1 MMEYT
6 SPETF
11 LLDALKRGLFKCRS
25 WLTTIRATGLTA
37 TEKFSEAS
45 VPCAR
50 NLSQVFFYPPF
61 QQGKEGNHLWPARTM
76 LPAIFRTQSVFRLC
90 IYRGDDYSLPFSG
103 DNNETEKMYR
113 ALPILPCGKT
123 GICHPQF
130 CGCVTVSQEKYT
142 YYFDFCQRTQKDMH
156 FQP

>member
-1 MMEYT
+1 MEYT

-76 LPAIFRTQSVFRLC
+76 LPAIRAQTSARRAFFGCVFTEGMTTLCPSQATTTKLKRCIALYRFCLAERL
-90 IYRGDDYSLPFSG
+90 
-103 DNNETEKMYR
+103 
-113 ALPILPCGKT
+113 
-123 GICHPQF
+123 
-130 CGCVTVSQEKYT
+130 CGCVTVSQEEYT